1 MLRGLCLVLGTDAD
15 VDKGTGGLDRDLEV
29 KTEKKKTHSLW
40 RSGVK

>member
-1 MLRGLCLVLGTDAD
+1 MLRGLCLALGTDAD

-40 RSGVK
+40 RSSVK